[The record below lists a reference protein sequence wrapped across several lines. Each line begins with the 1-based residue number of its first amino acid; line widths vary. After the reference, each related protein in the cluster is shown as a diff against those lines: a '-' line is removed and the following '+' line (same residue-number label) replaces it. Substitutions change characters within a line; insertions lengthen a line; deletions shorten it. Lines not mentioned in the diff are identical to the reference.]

1 MVTYCMQRA
10 GDQTA
15 VTDSKT
21 GGENTTTTVCLCES
35 TLHIQANSLQEP
47 FAFYKQTGYMDVDE
61 ERACSAFATDS
72 SGLISN
78 LDLLSPDIPTETILC
93 QVTTVFP
100 RLSGKNADIATFTT
114 KLQCYVK
121 DARPFTITDRQPSP
135 TTWPSTNDE
144 MDEIWQQAVN
154 REAQLH
160 LGSLPQGIS
169 MHPRYLVKPVG
180 SLQAPVAVLCSYPT
194 LDANSAVQLDFATID
209 DISNQSS
216 FTLYCKLGYNK
227 LNIQATELLHLDVF
241 PRRLNRKQIFG
252 PATSVLSKVPQA
264 LTQYWE
270 SHTDMLLKMA
280 AAPVAIVAGHTAL
293 QYYEKY
299 LRRNE
304 VRHETIWLTGV
315 KGSDSEI

>member
-1 MVTYCMQRA
+1 
-10 GDQTA
+10 
-15 VTDSKT
+15 
-21 GGENTTTTVCLCES
+21 
-35 TLHIQANSLQEP
+35 
-47 FAFYKQTGYMDVDE
+47 
-61 ERACSAFATDS
+61 
-72 SGLISN
+72 
-78 LDLLSPDIPTETILC
+78 
-93 QVTTVFP
+93 
-100 RLSGKNADIATFTT
+100 
-114 KLQCYVK
+114 
-121 DARPFTITDRQPSP
+121 
-135 TTWPSTNDE
+135 

-154 REAQLH
+154 GEAQLH